1 MSAAAELERRV
12 AHLDAELGDTS
23 PEETFSWV
31 VGLAVDEIS
40 GSLPPEAADA
50 IVSHSRLLAR
60 LRKSDPTLVDGP
72 LRTDSQLW
80 IAAAKPPHLPVRF
93 EEPSRDH
100 FVEPRDA
107 GPLFTTKPFEAGL
120 FTSTATGGRQ
130 TPSGMW
136 LTYLRDHGGSRGGPF
151 PYPWH
156 VWTIE
161 PKLPVMVF
169 EVTNAV
175 TWVDLVR
182 TFPSTHGGLLYPD
195 WVAIAQDWDAVHM
208 TAAAVAATHGLR
220 MLTTAGTMAAPFWDV
235 ESTLWLRWCFQQ
247 PRLIS
252 TIT

>member
-12 AHLDAELGDTS
+12 AQLDAELGDTS
-23 PEETFSWV
+23 AEEAFSWV
-31 VGLAVDEIS
+31 VGLAVDEIN
-40 GSLPPEAADA
+40 GSLTPEAADA
-50 IVSHSRLLAR
+50 IVRRSSVLAT
-60 LRKSDPTLVDGP
+60 LRRVDPTLVDGP
-72 LRTDSQLW
+72 VRTDSQLW
-80 IAAAKPPHLPVRF
+80 IAAAKPPHLPIRF
-93 EEPSRDH
+93 QEPSRDH
-100 FVEPRDA
+100 LVEPRDA
-107 GPLFTTKPFEAGL
+107 GALITTKPFEVGL
-120 FTSTATGGRQ
+120 YTSTATEGPQ

-136 LTYLRDHGGSRGGPF
+136 LTYLRDHGGSSGGSF

-156 VWTIE
+156 VWSIV
-161 PKLPVMVF
+161 PKQPVTVF

-182 TFPSTHGGLLYPD
+182 TFPSIHGGLLYPD

-220 MLTTAGTMAAPFWDV
+220 MCTNAGTVAAPFWGV